1 MNPHEKRFNH
11 YKNLNVKFKNVLDIG
26 AYEGHWSRLF
36 TSIYPDANILMIEA
50 NKEKEKT
57 LKEIGNYRIA
67 LLGEKDNE
75 TVDYYKCLDGVP
87 TGNGIYQE
95 NTEFKFTPEK
105 RRTITLPTLLGSE
118 KGFDL
123 IKMDVQGSELNIIK
137 GALPIIKKTKYLL
150 LELQTFQYNKG
161 APQIEEVVSY
171 LHGLNFGFVDLF
183 DLMYSNN
190 HLIQV
195 DGLFINKGIDES

>member
-11 YKNLNVKFKNVLDIG
+11 YKNLNIDFKNVLDIG
-26 AYEGHWSRLF
+26 AYEGQWSRLF
-36 TSIYPDANILMIEA
+36 TSIYPDANVLMIEA
-50 NKEKEKT
+50 NTEKEDI
-57 LKEIGNYRIA
+57 LKQIGNYKIA
-67 LLGEKDNE
+67 LLGSKDNE
-75 TVDYYKCLDGVP
+75 EVDYYKCLNGVP
-87 TGNGIYQE
+87 TGNGIYPE
-95 NTEFKFTPEK
+95 NTEYQFEPEK
-105 RRTITLPTLLGSE
+105 RKTITLTTLLGSE

-123 IKMDVQGSELNIIK
+123 IKMDVQGSEFNIIK
-137 GALPIIKKTKYLL
+137 GALPIIKNTKYLL
-150 LELQTFQYNKG
+150 LELQTYPYNKG

-195 DGLFINKGIDES
+195 DGLFINKNIK

>member
-11 YKNLNVKFKNVLDIG
+11 YKNININFKSVLDIG
-26 AYEGHWSRLF
+26 AYEGQWSRLF
-36 TSIYPDANILMIEA
+36 TNIYPDANILMIEA
-50 NKEKEKT
+50 NKEKEKI

-75 TVDYYKCLDGVP
+75 TVDYYKCLNGVP
-87 TGNGIYQE
+87 TGNGIYPE
-95 NTEFKFTPEK
+95 NTEYEFKPEK

-150 LELQTFQYNKG
+150 LELQTYPYNKG
-161 APQIEEVVSY
+161 APQIEEVISY
-171 LHGLNFGFVDLF
+171 LHRLNFGFIDLF

-195 DGLFINKGIDES
+195 DGLFINKGINES

>member
-26 AYEGHWSRLF
+26 AYEGHWAKLF
-36 TSIYPDANILMIEA
+36 TSIYPDANVLMIEA

-137 GALPIIKKTKYLL
+137 GALPIIKNTKYLL

-171 LHGLNFGFVDLF
+171 LHSLNFGFVDLF

>member
-11 YKNLNVKFKNVLDIG
+11 YKNLNIDFKNVLDIG
-26 AYEGHWSRLF
+26 AYEGQWSRLF
-36 TSIYPDANILMIEA
+36 TSIYPDANVLMIEA
-50 NKEKEKT
+50 NTEKEKT
-57 LKEIGNYRIA
+57 LKEIGNYKIA

-75 TVDYYKCLDGVP
+75 EVDYYKCLNGVP
-87 TGNGIYQE
+87 TGNGIYPE
-95 NTEFKFTPEK
+95 NTEYQFQPEK
-105 RRTITLPTLLGSE
+105 RKAITLTTLLGSE

-137 GALPIIKKTKYLL
+137 GALPIIKNTKYLL
-150 LELQTFQYNKG
+150 LELQTYPYNKG

-195 DGLFINKGIDES
+195 DGLFINKNIK

>member
-26 AYEGHWSRLF
+26 AYEGHWAKLF
-36 TSIYPDANILMIEA
+36 TSIYPDANVLMIEA

>member
-26 AYEGHWSRLF
+26 AYEGHWAKLF
-36 TSIYPDANILMIEA
+36 TSIYPDANVLMIEA

-137 GALPIIKKTKYLL
+137 GALPIIKNTKYLL

-171 LHGLNFGFVDLF
+171 LHSLNFGFVDLF

-195 DGLFINKGIDES
+195 DGLFINRNIK

>member
-11 YKNLNVKFKNVLDIG
+11 YKNIKINFKSVLDIG
-26 AYEGHWSRLF
+26 AYEGQWSRLF
-36 TSIYPDANILMIEA
+36 TSIYPDANVLMIEA

-137 GALPIIKKTKYLL
+137 GALPIIKNTKYLL
-150 LELQTFQYNKG
+150 LELQTYQYNKG
-161 APQIEEVVSY
+161 APLIEEVVSY
-171 LHGLNFGFVDLF
+171 LHGLGFGFVDLF

-195 DGLFINKGIDES
+195 DGLFINRNIK

>member
-11 YKNLNVKFKNVLDIG
+11 YKNLKVKFKNVLDIG
-26 AYEGHWSRLF
+26 AYEGHWAKLF
-36 TSIYPDANILMIEA
+36 TSIYPDANVLMIEA

-57 LKEIGNYRIA
+57 LKKIGNYRIA

>member
-11 YKNLNVKFKNVLDIG
+11 YKNLNIDFKNVLDIG
-26 AYEGHWSRLF
+26 AYEGQWSRLF
-36 TSIYPDANILMIEA
+36 TSIYPDANVLMIEA
-50 NKEKEKT
+50 NTEKEKT
-57 LKEIGNYRIA
+57 LKEIGNYKIA

-75 TVDYYKCLDGVP
+75 EVDYYKCLNGVP
-87 TGNGIYQE
+87 TGNGIYPE
-95 NTEFKFTPEK
+95 NTEYQFQPEK
-105 RRTITLPTLLGSE
+105 RKAITLTTLLGSE
-118 KGFDL
+118 KVFDL

-137 GALPIIKKTKYLL
+137 GALPIIKNTKYLL
-150 LELQTFQYNKG
+150 LELQTYPYNKG

-195 DGLFINKGIDES
+195 DGLFINKNIK

>member
-11 YKNLNVKFKNVLDIG
+11 YKNLNIDFKNVLDIG
-26 AYEGHWSRLF
+26 AYEGQWSRLF
-36 TSIYPDANILMIEA
+36 TSIYPDANVLMIEA
-50 NKEKEKT
+50 NTEKEKT
-57 LKEIGNYRIA
+57 LKEIGNYKIA
-67 LLGEKDNE
+67 LLGEKDNKE
-75 TVDYYKCLDGVP
+75 VDYYKCLNGVP
-87 TGNGIYQE
+87 TGNGIYPE
-95 NTEFKFTPEK
+95 NTEYQFQPEK
-105 RRTITLPTLLGSE
+105 RKAITLTTLLGSE

-137 GALPIIKKTKYLL
+137 GALPIIKNTKYLL
-150 LELQTFQYNKG
+150 LELQTYPYNKG

-195 DGLFINKGIDES
+195 DGLFINKNIK

>member
-11 YKNLNVKFKNVLDIG
+11 YKNLNIDFKNVLDIG
-26 AYEGHWSRLF
+26 AYEGQWSRLF
-36 TSIYPDANILMIEA
+36 TSIYPDANVLMIEA
-50 NKEKEKT
+50 NTEKEKT
-57 LKEIGNYRIA
+57 LKEIGNYKIA
-67 LLGEKDNE
+67 LLGGKDNE
-75 TVDYYKCLDGVP
+75 EVDYYKCLNGVP
-87 TGNGIYQE
+87 TGNGIYPE
-95 NTEFKFTPEK
+95 NTEHEFQPEK
-105 RRTITLPTLLGSE
+105 RKAITLPTLLGSE

-137 GALPIIKKTKYLL
+137 GALPIIKNTKYLL
-150 LELQTFQYNKG
+150 LELQTYPYNKG

-195 DGLFINKGIDES
+195 DGLFINKNIK

>member
-36 TSIYPDANILMIEA
+36 TSIYPDANVLMIEA

>member
-11 YKNLNVKFKNVLDIG
+11 YKNLNIDFKNVLDIG
-26 AYEGHWSRLF
+26 AYEGQWAKLF
-36 TSIYPDANILMIEA
+36 TSIYPDADVLMIEA

-161 APQIEEVVSY
+161 APQIEEVISY

-195 DGLFINKGIDES
+195 DGLFINKDINDS

>member
-1 MNPHEKRFNH
+1 MNPHEKRFNY
-11 YKNLNVKFKNVLDIG
+11 YKSINVDFKNVLDIG
-26 AYEGHWSRLF
+26 AYEGQWSRLF
-36 TSIYPDANILMIEA
+36 TSIYPDANVLMIEA
-50 NKEKEKT
+50 NTEKEKT
-57 LKEIGNYRIA
+57 LKEIGNYKIA
-67 LLGEKDNE
+67 LLGGKDNE
-75 TVDYYKCLDGVP
+75 EVDYYKCLNGVP
-87 TGNGIYQE
+87 TGNGIYPE
-95 NTEFKFTPEK
+95 NTEHEFQPEK
-105 RRTITLPTLLGSE
+105 RKAITLPTLLGSE

-137 GALPIIKKTKYLL
+137 GALPIIKNTKYLL
-150 LELQTFQYNKG
+150 LELQTYPYNKG

-195 DGLFINKGIDES
+195 DGLFINKNIK

>member
-36 TSIYPDANILMIEA
+36 TSIYPDANVLMIEA

-137 GALPIIKKTKYLL
+137 GALPIIKNTKYLL

-195 DGLFINKGIDES
+195 DGLFINKDINDS

>member
-1 MNPHEKRFNH
+1 MNPHEKRFNY
-11 YKNLNVKFKNVLDIG
+11 YKSINVDFKNVLDIG
-26 AYEGHWSRLF
+26 AYEGQWSRLF
-36 TSIYPDANILMIEA
+36 TSIYPDANVLMIEA

-57 LKEIGNYRIA
+57 LKEIGNYKIA
-67 LLGEKDNE
+67 LLGGKDNE
-75 TVDYYKCLDGVP
+75 EVDYYKCLNGVP
-87 TGNGIYQE
+87 TGNGIYPE
-95 NTEFKFTPEK
+95 NTEHEFQPEK
-105 RRTITLPTLLGSE
+105 RKAITLPTLLGSE

-137 GALPIIKKTKYLL
+137 GALPIIKNTKYLL
-150 LELQTFQYNKG
+150 LELQTYPYNKG

-195 DGLFINKGIDES
+195 DGLFINKNIK

>member
-26 AYEGHWSRLF
+26 AYEGHWAKLF
-36 TSIYPDANILMIEA
+36 TSIYPDANVLMIEA

-171 LHGLNFGFVDLF
+171 LHRLNFGFVDLF

-195 DGLFINKGIDES
+195 DGLFINRNIK

>member
-11 YKNLNVKFKNVLDIG
+11 YKNLNIDFKNVLDIG
-26 AYEGHWSRLF
+26 AYEGQWSRLF
-36 TSIYPDANILMIEA
+36 TSIYPDANVLMIEA
-50 NKEKEKT
+50 NTEKEKT
-57 LKEIGNYRIA
+57 LKEIGNYKIA
-67 LLGEKDNE
+67 LLGAKDNE
-75 TVDYYKCLDGVP
+75 EVDYYKCLNGVP
-87 TGNGIYQE
+87 TGNGIYPE
-95 NTEFKFTPEK
+95 NTEYQFQPEK
-105 RRTITLPTLLGSE
+105 RKAITLTTLLGSE

-137 GALPIIKKTKYLL
+137 GALPIIKNTKYLL
-150 LELQTFQYNKG
+150 LELQTYPYNKG

-195 DGLFINKGIDES
+195 DGLFINKNIK

>member
-11 YKNLNVKFKNVLDIG
+11 YKNLNIDFKNVLDIG
-26 AYEGHWSRLF
+26 AYEGQWSRLF
-36 TSIYPDANILMIEA
+36 TSIYPDANVLMIEA
-50 NKEKEKT
+50 NTEKEKT
-57 LKEIGNYRIA
+57 LKEIGNYKIA
-67 LLGEKDNE
+67 LLGAKDNE
-75 TVDYYKCLDGVP
+75 EVDYYKCLNGVP
-87 TGNGIYQE
+87 TGNGIYPE
-95 NTEFKFTPEK
+95 NTEYQFQPEK
-105 RRTITLPTLLGSE
+105 RKAITLTTLLGSE

-137 GALPIIKKTKYLL
+137 GALPIIKNTKYLL

-161 APQIEEVVSY
+161 APLIEEVVSY
-171 LHGLNFGFVDLF
+171 LHGLGFGFVDLF

-195 DGLFINKGIDES
+195 DGLFINRNIK

>member
-11 YKNLNVKFKNVLDIG
+11 YKNLNIDFKNVLDIG

-36 TSIYPDANILMIEA
+36 TSIYPDASVLMIEA

-195 DGLFINKGIDES
+195 DGLFINKGINDS

>member
-11 YKNLNVKFKNVLDIG
+11 YKNLNIDFKNVLDIG
-26 AYEGHWSRLF
+26 AYEGQWSRLF
-36 TSIYPDANILMIEA
+36 TSIYPDANVLMIEA

-57 LKEIGNYRIA
+57 LKEIGNYKIA
-67 LLGEKDNE
+67 LLGGKDNE
-75 TVDYYKCLDGVP
+75 EVDYYKCLNGVP
-87 TGNGIYQE
+87 IGNGIYPE
-95 NTEFKFTPEK
+95 NTEHEFQPEK
-105 RRTITLPTLLGSE
+105 RKAITLTTLLGSE

-137 GALPIIKKTKYLL
+137 GALPIIKNTKYLL
-150 LELQTFQYNKG
+150 LELQTYPYNKG

-195 DGLFINKGIDES
+195 DGLFINKNIK

>member
-11 YKNLNVKFKNVLDIG
+11 YKNLNIKFKNVLDIG

-67 LLGEKDNE
+67 LLGERDNE

-137 GALPIIKKTKYLL
+137 GALPIIKNTKYLL

-161 APQIEEVVSY
+161 APLIEEVVSY
-171 LHGLNFGFVDLF
+171 LHGLGFGFVDLF

-195 DGLFINKGIDES
+195 DGLFINRNIK

>member
-1 MNPHEKRFNH
+1 MNSHEKRFNH

-36 TSIYPDANILMIEA
+36 TSIYPDANVLMIEA

-195 DGLFINKGIDES
+195 DGLFINRNIK

>member
-11 YKNLNVKFKNVLDIG
+11 YKNLNIDFKNVLDIG
-26 AYEGHWSRLF
+26 AYEGQWSRLF
-36 TSIYPDANILMIEA
+36 TSIYPDANVLMIEA
-50 NKEKEKT
+50 NTEKEKT
-57 LKEIGNYRIA
+57 LKEIGNYKIA
-67 LLGEKDNE
+67 LLGGKDNE
-75 TVDYYKCLDGVP
+75 EVDYYKCLNGVP
-87 TGNGIYQE
+87 TGNGIYPE
-95 NTEFKFTPEK
+95 NTEHEFQPEK
-105 RRTITLPTLLGSE
+105 RKAITLTTLLGSE

-137 GALPIIKKTKYLL
+137 GALPIIKNTKYLL
-150 LELQTFQYNKG
+150 LELQTYPYNKG

-195 DGLFINKGIDES
+195 DGLFINKNIK

>member
-11 YKNLNVKFKNVLDIG
+11 YKNLNIDFKNVLDIG
-26 AYEGHWSRLF
+26 AYEGHWAKLF
-36 TSIYPDANILMIEA
+36 TSIYPDASVLMIEA

-75 TVDYYKCLDGVP
+75 IVDYYKCLDGVP

-137 GALPIIKKTKYLL
+137 GALPIIKNTKYLL
-150 LELQTFQYNKG
+150 LELQTYQYNKG
-161 APQIEEVVSY
+161 APLIEEVVSY
-171 LHGLNFGFVDLF
+171 LHGIGFGFVDLF

-195 DGLFINKGIDES
+195 DGLFINRNIK

>member
-11 YKNLNVKFKNVLDIG
+11 YKNLNIDFKNVLDIG
-26 AYEGHWSRLF
+26 AYEGQWSRLF
-36 TSIYPDANILMIEA
+36 TSIYPDANVLMIEA
-50 NKEKEKT
+50 NTEKEKT
-57 LKEIGNYRIA
+57 LKEIGNYKIA
-67 LLGEKDNE
+67 LLGAKDNE
-75 TVDYYKCLDGVP
+75 EVDYYKCLNGIP
-87 TGNGIYQE
+87 TGNGIYPE
-95 NTEFKFTPEK
+95 NTEYQFQPEK
-105 RRTITLPTLLGSE
+105 RKAITLTTLLGSE

-137 GALPIIKKTKYLL
+137 GALPIIKNTKYLL
-150 LELQTFQYNKG
+150 LELQTYPYNKG

-195 DGLFINKGIDES
+195 DGLFINKNIK

>member
-11 YKNLNVKFKNVLDIG
+11 YKNLNIDFKNVLDIG
-26 AYEGHWSRLF
+26 AYEGQWSRLF
-36 TSIYPDANILMIEA
+36 TSIYPDANVLMIEA
-50 NKEKEKT
+50 NTEKEKT
-57 LKEIGNYRIA
+57 LKEIGNYKIA

-75 TVDYYKCLDGVP
+75 EVDYYKCLNGVP
-87 TGNGIYQE
+87 TGNGIYPE
-95 NTEFKFTPEK
+95 NTEYQFQPEK
-105 RRTITLPTLLGSE
+105 RKAITLTTLLSSE

-137 GALPIIKKTKYLL
+137 GALPIIKNTKYLL
-150 LELQTFQYNKG
+150 LELQTYPYNKG

-195 DGLFINKGIDES
+195 DGLFINKNIK

>member
-11 YKNLNVKFKNVLDIG
+11 YKNLNIEFNNVLDIG
-26 AYEGHWSRLF
+26 AYEGQWSRLF
-36 TSIYPDANILMIEA
+36 TSIYPDANVLMIEA

-137 GALPIIKKTKYLL
+137 GALPIIKNTKYLL
-150 LELQTFQYNKG
+150 LELQTYQYNKG
-161 APQIEEVVSY
+161 APLIEEVVSY
-171 LHGLNFGFVDLF
+171 LHGLGFGFVDLF

-195 DGLFINKGIDES
+195 DGLFINRNIK

>member
-1 MNPHEKRFNH
+1 MNHHEKRFNH

-26 AYEGHWSRLF
+26 AYEGHWAKLF
-36 TSIYPDANILMIEA
+36 TSIYPDANVLMIEA

>member
-11 YKNLNVKFKNVLDIG
+11 YKNININFKSVLDIG
-26 AYEGHWSRLF
+26 AYEGQWSRLF

-50 NKEKEKT
+50 NKEKEKI

-75 TVDYYKCLDGVP
+75 TVDYYKCLNGVP
-87 TGNGIYQE
+87 TGNGIYPE
-95 NTEFKFTPEK
+95 NTEYEFKPEK
-105 RRTITLPTLLGSE
+105 RRTITLPTFLGSE

-150 LELQTFQYNKG
+150 LELQTYPYNKG
-161 APQIEEVVSY
+161 APQIEEVISY
-171 LHGLNFGFVDLF
+171 LHGLNFGFIDLF

-195 DGLFINKGIDES
+195 DGLFINKGINES

>member
-11 YKNLNVKFKNVLDIG
+11 YKNININFKSVLDIG
-26 AYEGHWSRLF
+26 AYEGQWSRLF

-50 NKEKEKT
+50 NKEKEKI

-75 TVDYYKCLDGVP
+75 TVDYYKCLNGVP
-87 TGNGIYQE
+87 TGNGIYPE
-95 NTEFKFTPEK
+95 NTEYEFKPEK

-150 LELQTFQYNKG
+150 LELQTYPYNKG
-161 APQIEEVVSY
+161 APQIEEVISY
-171 LHGLNFGFVDLF
+171 LHGLNFGFIDLF

-195 DGLFINKGIDES
+195 DGLFINKGINES

>member
-11 YKNLNVKFKNVLDIG
+11 YKNLNIKFKNVLDIG

-36 TSIYPDANILMIEA
+36 TSIYPDANVLMIEA

-137 GALPIIKKTKYLL
+137 GALPIIKNTKYLL

-195 DGLFINKGIDES
+195 DGLFINKDINDS